1 MIIIISNKKKA
12 MKRNIKRRAKFRE
25 KPFAARLHEQSA
37 EAAFEL
43 WTESN
48 IMRVHSNGSPPLQG
62 ARYTIYIKYRMSAG

>member
-1 MIIIISNKKKA
+1 

-43 WTESN
+43 WMES
-48 IMRVHSNGSPPLQG
+48 IIASTLQRISHVTGSSVYDLHHVPYECGLIPEF
-62 ARYTIYIKYRMSAG
+62 RW